1 MNKLILAIATTAL
14 IAGAGSTFARGH
26 GHGSQHHRG
35 AQMQH
40 MLAGVDATD
49 AQRAQIKSILES
61 NRESMKTSWTQ
72 RAAAKRA
79 LGKLDPMASNYESEV
94 SRLADQL
101 AEATRQSTLERAA
114 IRSQVA
120 AVLTPEQR
128 ATMQAKRAEQMQ
140 KRKDRMQKHMQR
152 RAERDAK

>member
-1 MNKLILAIATTAL
+1 MKKLILALATTAL
-14 IAGAGSTFARGH
+14 LAGAGTTFARGH
-26 GHGSQHHRG
+26 GSHHQHG

-49 AQRAQIKSILES
+49 AQRQQIKDILES
-61 NRESMKTSWTQ
+61 NRETMMASRTQ
-72 RAAAKRA
+72 LASAKSA
-79 LGKLDPMASNYESEV
+79 LRKLDPMASNYDSEV

-114 IRSQVA
+114 VRSQVA

-128 ATMQAKRAEQMQ
+128 ATMQAKRAEYMQ
-140 KRKDRMQKHMQR
+140 TRNDRMQKRMKS
-152 RAERDAK
+152 RAQEPDSK

>member
-1 MNKLILAIATTAL
+1 MNKLILAITTTAL

-26 GHGSQHHRG
+26 GFHHHRG

-61 NRESMKTSWTQ
+61 NRASMQTDWKQLAS
-72 RAAAKRA
+72 AKRA
-79 LGKLDPMASNYESEV
+79 LRALDPMASNYNSEV

-128 ATMQAKRAEQMQ
+128 ATLQAKRAEHMQ
-140 KRKDRMQKHMQR
+140 SRKDRMQKHKEW
-152 RAERDAK
+152 RAERKAS

>member
-1 MNKLILAIATTAL
+1 MKKLILALATTAL
-14 IAGAGSTFARGH
+14 IAGAGTTFARGH
-26 GHGSQHHRG
+26 GSPHRHG

-49 AQRAQIKSILES
+49 AQRQQIKDILES
-61 NRESMKTSWTQ
+61 NRESMKTSRTQ
-72 RAAAKRA
+72 LASAKSA
-79 LGKLDPMASNYESEV
+79 LRKLDPMASDYNNEV

-114 IRSQVA
+114 VRSQVA

-128 ATMQAKRAEQMQ
+128 ATLQAKRAEHMQ
-140 KRKDRMQKHMQR
+140 ARKDRMQKHMKS
-152 RAERDAK
+152 RAQKQDTK